1 MIKYA
6 ILSAVAVALL
16 NIVPAAAADA
26 PQKPDWSLCA
36 PEIAKFKCTD
46 AQAKGDEEL
55 YNCLIKH
62 DGEFS
67 KTCDPET
74 TKYEILTGKPQ

>member
-1 MIKYA
+1 MIKYGLLA
-6 ILSAVAVALL
+6 TAMVAMTLAPAL
-16 NIVPAAAADA
+16 ASAAD
-26 PQKPDWSLCA
+26 KPDWSLCA

-67 KTCDPET
+67 KVCDPET
-74 TKYEILTGKPQ
+74 TKYEVLTGKPQ